1 MKIERPNA
9 KPLSSEEIAQL
20 ETLKYVVEQALE
32 DGQLS
37 IYERERIQSLIWADG
52 KVTYEELRTIDETI
66 HRVMGDIPPELEWRC
81 FK

>member
-9 KPLSSEEIAQL
+9 RSLSSEEMTQL
-20 ETLKYVVEQALE
+20 ETLRVVVEQALE

-52 KVTYEELRTIDETI
+52 KVTYEELRTINETI
-66 HRVMGDIPPELEWRC
+66 HSVMGDLSPELEWRR
-81 FK
+81 FN